1 MILLGRRAPRPLRTP
16 WTDDGERAGGKGGRA
31 GAGQGTGEWTAN
43 SSSEERSSSVA
54 HVPQIHV
61 EDPTILIRLPP
72 SLLSS
77 LHYSAVL
84 D

>member
-16 WTDDGERAGGKGGRA
+16 WTDDGERAGGR

-43 SSSEERSSSVA
+43 SSSEERSSSGA

-72 SLLSS
+72 SLLSP